1 MYLIML
7 ALAELSL
14 NCGHFHG
21 ACVRPPRT
29 AGTLG
34 RLALVVS
41 IYAVV
46 STMIRT
52 AFCSKNDQLFSYH
65 VRQSHDDVIRQY
77 CVMMT
82 S

>member
-29 AGTLG
+29 A
-34 RLALVVS
+34 LVVS
-41 IYAVV
+41 RYAVV
-46 STMIRT
+46 SSMIRT